1 MTIGIANDHSGVVLK
16 EQIIQYL
23 TQEGYQVV
31 NYGTDQ
37 EESTDY
43 PIYAFQIGEAIQ
55 KKEIQFGILICYTGI
70 GMSIAAN
77 KVKQIRC
84 AKVDNIEEAFL
95 TRSHN
100 NSNVIALNGSK
111 NIEELKPIINTFLET
126 PFSNEERHQRR
137 INLISQYER

>member
-111 NIEELKPIINTFLET
+111 NIEELKPIIKTFLET